1 MVNADNIWQGIVEGL
16 SRSKRGLTILEESGE
31 IRYTPSELKAAA
43 ERAGVGL
50 MRAGVKPG
58 DRVGIL
64 AQTAP
69 STILGILGC
78 FAAGAVAVPLP
89 LPMRAVDPE
98 AFIEQTVLR
107 LEKVGAELVV
117 LPGELVSMVGD
128 MGERVKLLAA
138 EELPVDGALPPTPAG
153 REDIAIVQ
161 FTSGSTSE
169 PRGVVLTHGNVNAN
183 SRAIAAT
190 VGVHPEDTVVSWL
203 PLYHDMG
210 LIGFLIT
217 ALNCGTSLV
226 IMPPQRFT
234 ADPSLW
240 LQAMSDH
247 KATLTGGPNFGFAL
261 ASRVLLSGRAEGM
274 DLSSLRL
281 ALNGAEPVD
290 PGVLDGLIE
299 AGEPYGLK
307 PEVPYP
313 VYGLAEATLAVTF
326 PPPGRR
332 YVIDHVS
339 RTAVQEGDFAA
350 PSIPGKEDTQAFVS
364 LGKPLPGVEVSIVR
378 SDGRKADEREVGEVC
393 IQAPSVMQG
402 YWGDAGKTAE
412 ALRGG
417 WLHTGDLGYLAGGE
431 LYLVGRI
438 KDMVIIGGRNLFPE
452 DVERCAEQVDGVRK
466 GNAIAF
472 GVTSRKG
479 RERLVLVGETRLK
492 CTNRALEAAQAVS
505 SEVRER
511 IGVPVREVVLV
522 PAGSLPKTSS
532 GKKRRFLCRDLYLEE
547 RLKPIARS
555 GATIL
560 KS

>member
-1 MVNADNIWQGIVEGL
+1 MANADNIWQGIVEGL

-43 ERAGVGL
+43 ERCGVGL

-78 FAAGAVAVPLP
+78 FATGAVAVPLP
-89 LPMRAVDPE
+89 LPMRAVDPA

-117 LPGELVSMVGD
+117 LPGELISMVGD
-128 MGERVKLLAA
+128 MGERVRLLAA
-138 EELPVDGALPPTPAG
+138 EELPVDGDLPSPASG

-240 LQAMSDH
+240 LQAISDH

-261 ASRVLLSGRAEGM
+261 ASRVLRSGRAEGM

-290 PGVLDGLIE
+290 PEVLDGLIE

-350 PSIPGKEDTQAFVS
+350 PSIPGKEDTQAFIS
-364 LGKPLPGVEVSIVR
+364 LGKSLPGVKVSIIR
-378 SDGRKADEREVGEVC
+378 SDGREASEREVGEVC
-393 IQAPSVMQG
+393 VQAPSVMQG
-402 YWGDAGKTAE
+402 YWDDPGKTAE

-417 WLHTGDLGYLAGGE
+417 WLHTGDLGYQAEGE

-492 CTNRALEAAQAVS
+492 SIDRALEAARTVS
-505 SEVRER
+505 SEVRES

-547 RLKPIARS
+547 RLQPIARS